1 MWTWSAVQE
10 EAFESVNNALASA
23 LVLIYFSSSELV
35 ESQPQDLTN
44 SHLLTV
50 RNQVFNQHGR
60 TEVQT
65 DQANKGVCV
74 NLLSLHITLVYY

>member
-1 MWTWSAVQE
+1 MQE
-10 EAFESVNNALASA
+10 ETFESVNNALTSA
-23 LVLIYFSSSELV
+23 LVLIYFSSSEPV

-60 TEVQT
+60 TVVQT
-65 DQANKGVCV
+65 DQTINSMYV
-74 NLLSLHITLVYY
+74 NLLSSHITLVYY